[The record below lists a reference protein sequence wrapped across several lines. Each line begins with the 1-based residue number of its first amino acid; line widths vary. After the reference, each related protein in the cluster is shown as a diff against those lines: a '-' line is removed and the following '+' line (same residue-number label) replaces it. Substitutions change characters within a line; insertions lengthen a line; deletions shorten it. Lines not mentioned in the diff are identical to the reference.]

1 MVVERFRE
9 IVQKFSAKNAIIFN
23 EHEISYAQL
32 DEIANKL
39 ANGLK
44 NNGIDVGDRVAL
56 LMPNLPQFIFS
67 YYAVLKL
74 GAIVVP
80 INYMMEDDEFTIV
93 LKSIEPHL
101 IIYWE
106 GFRNNIREYLD
117 RADAKPVTVVLGKKS
132 SIDHA
137 ELTDL
142 ITTSDG
148 KFESRSVAASDTAII
163 QFTSGV
169 SEPPKGIELSYL
181 NLDSNIDAFTKFFY
195 LTESDVFGAIL
206 PLFFVFSQN
215 ALMNS
220 ALLLG
225 GTIVLHSKLD
235 YETIVQSIVEHK
247 ISILAGSPSFYK
259 FLIDRTVVAIPKTS
273 LKYCL
278 SSWHPISAELEMNFE
293 QKFGKPILNC
303 YSITETSGIV
313 SASHPSFERGNGSL
327 GAALPGIEIQI
338 HNDHGAPLDHDE
350 VGEITIQGNTVMKGY
365 WKSPELTSAR
375 IKNGW
380 YYTGDL
386 GKIDRQRNIFSI
398 NKKADVIVKS
408 GFPIYTSEIEQ
419 IIAGH
424 PKVKEVV
431 VFATPHPGH
440 QEDVQASV
448 VIKNGET
455 ATSDDIIAYCREFM
469 PVYKCPQVVKFYA
482 SLPRT
487 KMGRIFKR
495 KLQEGLNNKKM

>member
-9 IVQKFSAKNAIIFN
+9 IVRKFATKNAIVYH
-23 EHEISYAQL
+23 EHNISYAQL
-32 DEIANKL
+32 DEITDKL
-39 ANGLK
+39 AIGLK
-44 NNGIDVGDRVAL
+44 NNGINAGDRVAL
-56 LMPNLPQFIFS
+56 IMPNLPQFIFS
-67 YYAVLKL
+67 YYAILKL

-80 INYMMEDDEFTIV
+80 INYMMEDDEFTSV
-93 LKSIEPHL
+93 LKSIEPRV

-106 GFRNNIREYLD
+106 GFRNHIREYLD
-117 RADAKPVTVVLGKKS
+117 HADEKPVTVVLGKKR

-137 ELTDL
+137 ELTEL
-142 ITTSDG
+142 IAKSEGNIDA
-148 KFESRSVAASDTAII
+148 RSVDASETAII

-169 SEPPKGIELSYL
+169 SEPPKGVELSYL
-181 NLDSNIDAFTKFFY
+181 NLYSNVEAFTKFFY
-195 LTESDVFGAIL
+195 LTNSDVFGAIL

-220 ALLLG
+220 ALHQG

-235 YETIVQSIVEHK
+235 YNKIVQSIHEHK
-247 ISILAGSPSFYK
+247 ISVLAGSPNFYK
-259 FLIDRTVVAIPKTS
+259 FLIDEAEAALPKTS

-278 SSWHPISAELEMNFE
+278 SSWQSISEELELKFE
-293 QKFGKPILNC
+293 QKFGAPILNC

-313 SASHPSFERGNGSL
+313 SANHPSFDRGSGSL
-327 GAALPGIEIQI
+327 GAALPGIEIQV
-338 HNDHGAPLDHDE
+338 HNDQGAPLDYNE
-350 VGEITIQGNTVMKGY
+350 VGEIAIQGNTVMKGY

-386 GKIDRQRNIFSI
+386 GKIDHQLNIFSI
-398 NKKADVIVKS
+398 NKKADVILKS

-419 IIAGH
+419 VIARH

-431 VFATPHPGH
+431 VFATPHPGY

-448 VIKNGET
+448 VIKEGET
-455 ATSDDIIAYCREFM
+455 VTSDDIISYCREFM
-469 PVYKCPQVVKFYA
+469 PVYKCPQVIKFYA
-482 SLPRT
+482 ALPRT

-495 KLQEGLNNKKM
+495 KLQEGLNHRKI